1 MYLLTH
7 TGGYIIAQGDDEA
20 NKRSRS
26 SPTQMESSH
35 SSALSSRVHRDRA
48 HPTSVA
54 RSFSQDSL
62 HVQVA
67 QLPPSDRTSPTPA
80 DRETRDIPGPQP
92 QHLPPVLT
100 RVPCP
105 AESNAAVR
113 VSNHAFLS
121 FTHSLTIFRAL
132 LHLRPRLFDVSRDPT
147 LCRTSSALAAYNVS
161 VRAHTHYAQ
170 NSPRFVCST
179 SAGRWVPQST
189 VHAQANVSA
198 LVFACPRRRVPS
210 RTGSATPPEPP
221 TNHTSP
227 TPANRETRDIGRKLP
242 ARKGSST
249 PPASP
254 AAAHPARATGC
265 WPRSVVMI
273 YPTEKRREME
283 SLSLALGKLDR
294 LLLRP
299 RPRSSRVSPKNQLLD
314 RRLRHCFSV
323 SASVQEFAQGSSAGG
338 WHSPAQLDGDNGR
351 TERRFSL
358 TTHQS
363 VQPGIDLVKRVRL
376 VRAAIF
382 EAYTGIVTGF
392 KDTPK
397 VDLLLPH
404 VPSTLA
410 SGRRTRSSSPF
421 AFSATL
427 RARPQRQFLSAEWLA
442 NELHGSVV
450 VDSVQVFA
458 RRSKA
463 RFARDTAEGVWAAQ
477 LRRRRAVCS
486 TEYNRADDSIDSPRY
501 APLSLDSGVHE

>member
-1 MYLLTH
+1 MPSTCICSLTQEDTSSLKATTRRTNVLAALRLKWKALTRVPCPAESTATVH
-7 TGGYIIAQGDDEA
+7 HPSLR
-20 NKRSRS
+20 RSYQRG
-26 SPTQMESSH
+26 
-35 SSALSSRVHRDRA
+35 AILF
-48 HPTSVA
+48 A
-54 RSFSQDSL
+54 RL
-62 HVQVA
+62 PARPA

-265 WPRSVVMI
+265 WPSV
-273 YPTEKRREME
+273 
-283 SLSLALGKLDR
+283 
-294 LLLRP
+294 
-299 RPRSSRVSPKNQLLD
+299 
-314 RRLRHCFSV
+314 H
-323 SASVQEFAQGSSAGG
+323 
-338 WHSPAQLDGDNGR
+338 
-351 TERRFSL
+351 
-358 TTHQS
+358 TTC
-363 VQPGIDLVKRVRL
+363 
-376 VRAAIF
+376 
-382 EAYTGIVTGF
+382 T
-392 KDTPK
+392 
-397 VDLLLPH
+397 
-404 VPSTLA
+404 
-410 SGRRTRSSSPF
+410 
-421 AFSATL
+421 
-427 RARPQRQFLSAEWLA
+427 
-442 NELHGSVV
+442 
-450 VDSVQVFA
+450 
-458 RRSKA
+458 
-463 RFARDTAEGVWAAQ
+463 
-477 LRRRRAVCS
+477 
-486 TEYNRADDSIDSPRY
+486 
-501 APLSLDSGVHE
+501 